1 MDGRQTRIS
10 ILAPRRTDVGRTWSA
25 RVPLDPLLAQPNQP
39 HAIAGRASAADQGV
53 RPTMRLCLALAKIC
67 ALALLQAA
75 CAPHA
80 TNYPALIVLG
90 IDGMDPGFLEAHW
103 ADLPNLDRLRRDGEF
118 QRLATT
124 MPPQSPVAWST
135 FITGTD
141 PTQHGIYDFVSRN
154 PRTLLPFSSLGE
166 TEPARGISIGS
177 YRIPLGSP
185 KVHTFRRGAAF
196 WEKLKQ
202 RGIPVTLVKVP
213 MDYPPE
219 ADAEAALSGLGVP
232 DMQGTFGTFTFFTDA
247 AAFIDD
253 ASASPTESARP
264 VSGGRIVPV
273 RVENRRAVL
282 RVCGPANPFRSDAR
296 QTAVEMTVDI
306 DPAQPVAR
314 FTLGASA
321 SATPNPA
328 ASATAFILREGEW
341 SDWVQVEFP
350 LIAGFPSARGMFR
363 VYAQQLA
370 GGFRVYVSPVDI
382 DPSAPEA
389 KISAPSSYSARLAR
403 NAGLYYTQGIPEDT
417 SALRQHVLSR
427 AEYLAQSRI
436 ASREQLALLKQSVTD
451 FRGGFLFFHFFGVDQ
466 DSHML
471 WRKFDADLLETY
483 RMVDDAIGWVRGHNG
498 NATLVVM
505 SDHGFSTFN
514 RAVNL
519 NTWLLSQGYLKLRRP
534 VSEDAHDLLANA
546 DWSHTLAYAMGLN
559 SLYLTGGTGLL
570 AGPRAGGALAGPSHG
585 DPNHGY
591 PNHAGA
597 LLTEIAGKLKSFRDP
612 DTGAPVVTSVWEP
625 HSRSEYAPDLVAGY
639 APGYRCAWDAALGGI
654 SRAIVEDN
662 QDEWIGDHCIDPQFV
677 PGVLLV
683 DHKSGLVNPALQDL
697 PAWILARFGVHR

>member
-1 MDGRQTRIS
+1 
-10 ILAPRRTDVGRTWSA
+10 
-25 RVPLDPLLAQPNQP
+25 
-39 HAIAGRASAADQGV
+39 
-53 RPTMRLCLALAKIC
+53 
-67 ALALLQAA
+67 
-75 CAPHA
+75 
-80 TNYPALIVLG
+80 
-90 IDGMDPGFLEAHW
+90 MDPGFLEAHW
-103 ADLPNLDRLRRDGEF
+103 ADLPNLDRLRRGGEF

-124 MPPQSPVAWST
+124 MPPQSPVAWSS

-154 PRTLLPFSSLGE
+154 PHTLLPFSSLGE

-185 KVHTFRRGAAF
+185 QVHTFRRGAAF
-196 WEKLKQ
+196 WETLKQ

-213 MDYPPE
+213 MDYPPD
-219 ADAEAALSGLGVP
+219 ADAAAALAGLGVP
-232 DMQGTFGTFTFFTDA
+232 DMQGTFGTFTFFTDDSSFIGA
-247 AAFIDD
+247 APFTNPAGGTR
-253 ASASPTESARP
+253 A

-273 RVENRRAVL
+273 RVENGRAVL
-282 RVCGPANPFRSDAR
+282 RVSGPANPFRSDAR

-306 DPAQPVAR
+306 DPAQSVAR
-314 FTLGASA
+314 FTLGSIAS
-321 SATPNPA
+321 PA
-328 ASATAFILREGEW
+328 ASPAANSTAFILRQGEW
-341 SDWVQVEFP
+341 SDWVQAEFP
-350 LIAGFPSARGMFR
+350 LIAGLPSARGMFR

-370 GGFRVYVSPVDI
+370 GGFRVYVSPVNI
-382 DPSAPEA
+382 DPSSPEA
-389 KISAPSSYSARLAR
+389 KISAPNTYSASLAR
-403 NAGLYYTQGIPEDT
+403 ETGLYYTQGIPEDT
-417 SALRQHVLSR
+417 SALRQHVFRR

-436 ASREQLALLKQSVTD
+436 ASREQLALLKQSVTG

-471 WRKFDADLLETY
+471 WRKFDADLLATY
-483 RMVDDAIGWVRGHNG
+483 QMVDDAIGWVRGHSG

-505 SDHGFSTFN
+505 SDHGFSTFT

-519 NTWLLSQGYLKLRRP
+519 NTWLLSQGYLKLRRS

-546 DWSHTLAYAMGLN
+546 DWSRTQAYAMGLN
-559 SLYLTGGTGLL
+559 SLYLT
-570 AGPRAGGALAGPSHG
+570 AGPRHAAG
-585 DPNHGY
+585 
-591 PNHAGA
+591 
-597 LLTEIAGKLKSFRDP
+597 LLTEIAAKLKAFRDP

-625 HSRSEYAPDLVAGY
+625 HSRSEYAPDLIAGY

-654 SRAIVEDN
+654 SRAIVDDN

-683 DHKSGLVNPALQDL
+683 DHKSGLVNPSLQDL

>member
-1 MDGRQTRIS
+1 
-10 ILAPRRTDVGRTWSA
+10 
-25 RVPLDPLLAQPNQP
+25 
-39 HAIAGRASAADQGV
+39 
-53 RPTMRLCLALAKIC
+53 
-67 ALALLQAA
+67 
-75 CAPHA
+75 
-80 TNYPALIVLG
+80 VLG

-103 ADLPNLDRLRRDGEF
+103 ADLPYLDRLRRDGEF

-135 FITGTD
+135 FITGTG
-141 PTQHGIYDFVSRN
+141 PTQHGIYDFVNRN

-219 ADAEAALSGLGVP
+219 DDAGAALSGLGVP
-232 DMQGTFGTFTFFTDA
+232 DMQGTFGTFTFFTD
-247 AAFIDD
+247 D
-253 ASASPTESARP
+253 ASFTRPTESVRA

-282 RVCGPANPFRSDAR
+282 RVSGPANPFRSDAR
-296 QTAVEMTVDI
+296 PTAVEMTVDI

-314 FTLGASA
+314 FTLGPSTSAAASTTSSTAASA
-321 SATPNPA
+321 SLSTA
-328 ASATAFILREGEW
+328 ASTATNPPATATAFILREGEW

-350 LIAGFPSARGMFR
+350 LIAGLPSARGMFR

-370 GGFRVYVSPVDI
+370 GGFRVYVSPVNI
-382 DPSAPEA
+382 DPSSPEA
-389 KISAPSSYSARLAR
+389 KISTPNTYSARLAR

-417 SALRQHVLSR
+417 SALRQHVFRR

-483 RMVDDAIGWVRGHNG
+483 RMVDDAIGWVRGHSG

-505 SDHGFSTFN
+505 SDHGFSTFT

-519 NTWLLSQGYLKLRRP
+519 NTWLLSQGYLKLRTP
-534 VSEDAHDLLANA
+534 ISENAHDLLANA
-546 DWSHTLAYAMGLN
+546 DWSRTQAYAMGLN
-559 SLYLTGGTGLL
+559 SLYLTSGTGLL
-570 AGPRAGGALAGPSHG
+570 AGPRAGGAPAGP
-585 DPNHGY
+585 DR
-591 PNHAGA
+591 ADA
-597 LLTEIAGKLKSFRDP
+597 VLTEIAAKLKAFRDP

-625 HSRSEYAPDLVAGY
+625 HSRSEYAPGLIAGY

-654 SRAIVEDN
+654 SRAIVDDN

>member
-1 MDGRQTRIS
+1 MDGRQARFS
-10 ILAPRRTDVGRTWSA
+10 IAPPPWRTHVGRTPWSA
-25 RVPLDPLLAQPNQP
+25 RVPPDPLLAPPNQP
-39 HAIAGRASAADQGV
+39 RAAAEGPTRAAAEGPTRASAADQGV
-53 RPTMRLCLALAKIC
+53 RPTLAVIC
-67 ALALLQAA
+67 ALALLLAA
-75 CAPHA
+75 CNSRHA
-80 TNYPALIVLG
+80 ANYPAVIVLG
-90 IDGMDPGFLEAHW
+90 IDGMDPGFLESHW
-103 ADLPNLDRLRRDGEF
+103 AELPNLDRLRRDGEF

-135 FITGTD
+135 FITGTG

-196 WEKLKQ
+196 WETLKQ

-219 ADAEAALSGLGVP
+219 ADAGAALSGLGVP

-247 AAFIDD
+247 ATAAD
-253 ASASPTESARP
+253 SARA
-264 VSGGRIVPV
+264 VSGGLIVPV
-273 RVENRRAVL
+273 RVENGRTVL
-282 RVCGPANPFRSDAR
+282 RVSGPANPFRSDAR
-296 QTAVEMTVDI
+296 QTALEMTVEI
-306 DPAQPVAR
+306 DPVQPVAR
-314 FTLGASA
+314 FTVGSSASPSASSTASA
-321 SATPNPA
+321 A
-328 ASATAFILREGEW
+328 AFILREGEW

-350 LIAGFPSARGMFR
+350 LIAGFPSARGMLR

-370 GGFRVYVSPVDI
+370 GGFRVYVSPVNI

-389 KISAPSSYSARLAR
+389 RISAPNTYSASLAR
-403 NAGLYYTQGIPEDT
+403 QAGLYYTQGIPEDT
-417 SALRQHVLSR
+417 SALRQHVFRR

-483 RMVDDAIGWVRGHNG
+483 RTVDEAIAWVRGHSR

-534 VSEDAHDLLANA
+534 ISEDAHDLLANA
-546 DWSHTLAYAMGLN
+546 DWSRTQAYAMGLN
-559 SLYLTGGTGLL
+559 SLYLTSGTGPHDAAAIL
-570 AGPRAGGALAGPSHG
+570 S
-585 DPNHGY
+585 
-591 PNHAGA
+591 
-597 LLTEIAGKLKSFRDP
+597 EIAGKLKTFRDP
-612 DTGAPVVTSVWEP
+612 DTGVPVVTSVWEP
-625 HSRSEYAPDLVAGY
+625 HSRSEYAPDLIAGY
-639 APGYRCAWDAALGGI
+639 APGYRCSWDAALGGI

-683 DHKSGLVNPALQDL
+683 NRKSGLVNLALQDL

>member
-1 MDGRQTRIS
+1 MDGRQSGFS
-10 ILAPRRTDVGRTWSA
+10 ILGRGGRREPAESRLQPGLA
-25 RVPLDPLLAQPNQP
+25 APLLA
-39 HAIAGRASAADQGV
+39 
-53 RPTMRLCLALAKIC
+53 
-67 ALALLQAA
+67 LLLAA
-75 CAPHA
+75 CGARHA
-80 TNYPALIVLG
+80 ASYPAVIVLG

-103 ADLPNLDRLRRDGEF
+103 DDLPNLDRLRRDGEF

-185 KVHTFRRGAAF
+185 KVHMFRRGAAF
-196 WEKLKQ
+196 WETLKR

-213 MDYPPE
+213 MDYPPD

-247 AAFIDD
+247 VAFMDD
-253 ASASPTESARP
+253 ASLASPTESARA

-273 RVENRRAVL
+273 RVENHRAVL
-282 RVCGPANPFRSDAR
+282 RVTGPANPFRSDAR

-314 FTLGASA
+314 FTMGSSASA
-321 SATPNPA
+321 SGSSITP
-328 ASATAFILREGEW
+328 AFILREGEW

-350 LIAGFPSARGMFR
+350 LIAGFPAARGMFR

-370 GGFRVYVSPVDI
+370 GGFRVYVSPVNI
-382 DPSAPEA
+382 DPSSPEA
-389 KISAPSSYSARLAR
+389 KISAPNTYSASLAR

-417 SALRQHVLSR
+417 SALRQHVFR
-427 AEYLAQSRI
+427 REEYLAQSRI

-483 RMVDDAIGWVRGHNG
+483 RMVDDAVGWVRGHSG

-505 SDHGFSTFN
+505 SDHGFSTYN
-514 RAVNL
+514 RSVNL

-534 VSEDAHDLLANA
+534 VSEDEHDLLANA
-546 DWSHTLAYAMGLN
+546 DWSGTQAYAMGLN
-559 SLYLTGGTGLL
+559 SVYLTHGLTDDL
-570 AGPRAGGALAGPSHG
+570 TRSG
-585 DPNHGY
+585 DAS
-591 PNHAGA
+591 HAGA
-597 LLTEIAGKLKSFRDP
+597 LLTEIAGKLKGFRDP
-612 DTGAPVVTSVWEP
+612 DTGAPVVTSVWLP
-625 HSRSEYAPDLVAGY
+625 HSGSEYAPDMVAGY
-639 APGYRCAWDAALGGI
+639 APGYRCGWDAALGGI

-677 PGVLLV
+677 SGVLLV
-683 DHKSGLVNPALQDL
+683 DRKSGLVNPALQDL